1 MTRPPANGLC
11 KQTLKQP
18 VKTIHF
24 KPITRLPLLTAGTQ
38 LPARYGCPVPLNRP
52 PPPPV
57 ITVNTTK
64 QLQILLFSQPLRL
77 ELSQRSPWCTSVS
90 LPARSCCRTRSSPHT
105 CLQPTA
111 GHSVPHTHRRRSQ
124 PPPTCSK
131 KFSHVRQERRWKTRQ
146 SGTQAVA
153 EMAKVASFTD
163 Q

>member
-1 MTRPPANGLC
+1 MRADFEAAGQNNSLQADHKSASVDGWNS
-11 KQTLKQP
+11 
-18 VKTIHF
+18 
-24 KPITRLPLLTAGTQ
+24 TAGTIWVPGASQ
-38 LPARYGCPVPLNRP
+38 PATS
-52 PPPPV
+52 PPV
-57 ITVNTTK
+57 ITGNTTK
-64 QLQILLFSQPLRL
+64 QVKILLFSPPSRL

-131 KFSHVRQERRWKTRQ
+131 KLSHVRQERRWKTRQ
-146 SGTQAVA
+146 SGTQAVP
-153 EMAKVASFTD
+153 EMATAASSTD